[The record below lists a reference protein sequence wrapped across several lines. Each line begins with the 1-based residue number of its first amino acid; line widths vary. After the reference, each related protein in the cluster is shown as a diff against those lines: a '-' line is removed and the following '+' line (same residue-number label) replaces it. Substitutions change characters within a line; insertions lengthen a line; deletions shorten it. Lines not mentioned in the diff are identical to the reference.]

1 MSSYPTVFHYT
12 TPPLRPAYPPTP
24 PPTEKPY
31 VQAHRV
37 VALFRRKEAGELRVQ
52 EPLTEFQL
60 APREF
65 AKIERLLG
73 QNKTLQGYTKDKIRY
88 DYDSETH
95 RLVVRMPT
103 AVHEL
108 FIARVEDAISNQLK
122 PIRDGS
128 DNAAAF
134 AQMLYPA
141 RSTEIFFP
149 DDNNLA
155 TTKAKREPD
164 TSFWHKN
171 ARYPRV
177 IIEVAYSQRKERL
190 DRLAESYIL
199 DSDAS
204 VQAVIGLAINYG
216 KNGSRKATLSVWRP
230 KLHQTAEG
238 PKLLVVREVADA
250 AFRDETGNP
259 TDHPGLRLRLS
270 DFACQE
276 LTSGISVDQEQD
288 ITVSTQELCQ
298 HLATAEDKS
307 RRKIHLFNTP
317 SPLAL
322 KNANDQKHRQI
333 E

>member
-1 MSSYPTVFHYT
+1 MSSCPTVFHYT
-12 TPPLRPAYPPTP
+12 TPPLRPAGPPTP

-37 VALFRRKEAGELRVQ
+37 VALILRNEAGELRVQ

-60 APREF
+60 APGEF
-65 AKIERLLG
+65 AEIERLLG
-73 QNKTLQGYTKDKIRY
+73 QNETLQGYTKDKIRY
-88 DYDSETH
+88 DYVSETH

-108 FIARVEDAISNQLK
+108 FIARIEDAIPNQLK

-134 AQMLYPA
+134 ARMLYPA

-149 DDNNLA
+149 DDNDPA

-164 TSFWHKN
+164 TSFWHDN
-171 ARYPRV
+171 ARYPGV

-204 VQAVIGLAINYG
+204 VQAVIGLAIDYG
-216 KNGSRKATLSVWRP
+216 KNGSRKATLSVWWP

-238 PKLLVVREVADA
+238 PELLVVREMLTPYPIQ

-298 HLATAEDKS
+298 HLATAEEKS
-307 RRKIHLFNTP
+307 RGKKYLFNTH
-317 SPLAL
+317 SAL
-322 KNANDQKHRQI
+322 

>member
-1 MSSYPTVFHYT
+1 MSSCPTVFHYT
-12 TPPLRPAYPPTP
+12 TPPLRPAGPPTP

-37 VALFRRKEAGELRVQ
+37 VALILRNEAGELRVQ

-60 APREF
+60 APGEF
-65 AKIERLLG
+65 AEIERLLG
-73 QNKTLQGYTKDKIRY
+73 QNETLQGYTKDKIRY
-88 DYDSETH
+88 DYVSETH

-108 FIARVEDAISNQLK
+108 FIARIEDAIPNQLK

-134 AQMLYPA
+134 ARMLYPA

-149 DDNNLA
+149 DDNDPA

-164 TSFWHKN
+164 TSFWHDN
-171 ARYPRV
+171 AR
-177 IIEVAYSQRKERL
+177 
-190 DRLAESYIL
+190 ESYIL

-204 VQAVIGLAINYG
+204 VQAVIGLAIDYG
-216 KNGSRKATLSVWRP
+216 KNGSRKATLSVWWP

-238 PKLLVVREVADA
+238 PELLVVREVADA

-298 HLATAEDKS
+298 HLATAEEKS
-307 RRKIHLFNTP
+307 RGKKYLFNTH
-317 SPLAL
+317 SAL
-322 KNANDQKHRQI
+322 